1 MSRILLKKVDTKN
14 EKYKELKASIIKQ
27 YISSNQFEYDI
38 DLIFE
43 CSESILI
50 NDREVYVEIDEEL
63 INRIIDSDNDVY
75 PSKYLREAELSIML
89 SKIFQNLPRN
99 IIYSANIWTFLNL
112 TVLNKAVRKLYL

>member
-50 NDREVYVEIDEEL
+50 NDREVYVEID
-63 INRIIDSDNDVY
+63 
-75 PSKYLREAELSIML
+75 K
-89 SKIFQNLPRN
+89 
-99 IIYSANIWTFLNL
+99 
-112 TVLNKAVRKLYL
+112 